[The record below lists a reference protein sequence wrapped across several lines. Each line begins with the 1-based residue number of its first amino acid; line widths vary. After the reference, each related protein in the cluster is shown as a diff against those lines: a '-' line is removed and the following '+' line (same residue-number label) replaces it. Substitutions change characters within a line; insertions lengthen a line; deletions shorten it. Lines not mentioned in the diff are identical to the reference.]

1 MFIGVLT
8 VKLHIPWAHSLKDK
22 RQVIK
27 SLCAK
32 ARQHYNVAA
41 AEVGA
46 QELWQSAELCFV
58 CVAAAMTPC
67 QTQLDALDQQ
77 IQKWQDKMSDQ
88 IDRYTA
94 KFSALEQLVSEMN
107 SQSSYFAGLMG
118 GY

>member
-8 VKLHIPWAHSLKDK
+8 VKLHIPWSHSLKEK

-58 CVAAAMTPC
+58 CVAAAAKPC
-67 QTQLDALDQQ
+67 QSQLDALERFVEETTEAV
-77 IQKWQDKMSDQ
+77 I
-88 IDRYTA
+88 
-94 KFSALEQLVSEMN
+94 VEMTRE
-107 SQSSYFAGLMG
+107 LR
-118 GY
+118 

>member
-67 QTQLDALDQQ
+67 QTQLDALERFVEDSTDAV
-77 IQKWQDKMSDQ
+77 IVETT
-88 IDRYTA
+88 RE
-94 KFSALEQLVSEMN
+94 LR
-107 SQSSYFAGLMG
+107 
-118 GY
+118 

>member
-1 MFIGVLT
+1 M
-8 VKLHIPWAHSLKDK
+8 HALKTPLDLYGK
-22 RQVIK
+22 TKGGKGILVE
-27 SLCAK
+27 K
-32 ARQHYNVAA
+32 AGSPLASSTLYSNTIQK
-41 AEVGA
+41 
-46 QELWQSAELCFV
+46 
-58 CVAAAMTPC
+58 
-67 QTQLDALDQQ
+67 QLDALDEQ

>member
-41 AEVGA
+41 AEV
-46 QELWQSAELCFV
+46 V
-58 CVAAAMTPC
+58 CVAAAMAPC
-67 QTQLDALDQQ
+67 QTQLDALERFVEDSTDAV
-77 IQKWQDKMSDQ
+77 I
-88 IDRYTA
+88 
-94 KFSALEQLVSEMN
+94 VEMTRE
-107 SQSSYFAGLMG
+107 LR
-118 GY
+118 